1 MKKEKQLFLDQIS
14 DQVNASPTFLIAQ
27 YDKLTANQANE
38 FRRKM
43 QNVGVSFE
51 VVRKRMLLK
60 AAEKS
65 GVKLSLEM
73 LPGHIGVL
81 FIAHDPIEA
90 TKAVLK
96 FSDDNEKCMQ
106 LLGAQM
112 EGHLISKEDVQ
123 ALSKIPPKNELR
135 AQFLGLLEA
144 PMAETLGV
152 MDALLT
158 SVLHCV
164 NNKSKEA

>member
-14 DQVNASPTFLIAQ
+14 DQVSSSPTFLVTQ
-27 YDKLTANQANE
+27 YAKLTANQAND

-51 VVRKRMLLK
+51 VFRKRMLLK
-60 AAEKS
+60 AAEKA
-65 GVKLSLEM
+65 GVMLSLDM
-73 LPGHIGVL
+73 LPGHIGIL
-81 FIAHDPIEA
+81 FIEEDPIEA

-96 FSDDNEKCMQ
+96 FSDENNKCLE

-123 ALSKIPPKNELR
+123 ALSKIPSKNVLR

-152 MDALLT
+152 IDALLT
-158 SVLHCV
+158 SVVHCI
-164 NNKSKEA
+164 NNKITEA

>member
-1 MKKEKQLFLDQIS
+1 
-14 DQVNASPTFLIAQ
+14 
-27 YDKLTANQANE
+27 
-38 FRRKM
+38 
-43 QNVGVSFE
+43 
-51 VVRKRMLLK
+51 
-60 AAEKS
+60 
-65 GVKLSLEM
+65 M

-81 FIAHDPIEA
+81 FVSKDLLEA

-96 FSDDNEKCMQ
+96 FSDDNDSCMQ

-112 EGHLISKEDVQ
+112 DGYLISKEDVQ
-123 ALSKIPPKNELR
+123 TLSKIPPKNELR
-135 AQFLGLLEA
+135 AQFLGLLQA

-152 MDALLT
+152 MDALLA